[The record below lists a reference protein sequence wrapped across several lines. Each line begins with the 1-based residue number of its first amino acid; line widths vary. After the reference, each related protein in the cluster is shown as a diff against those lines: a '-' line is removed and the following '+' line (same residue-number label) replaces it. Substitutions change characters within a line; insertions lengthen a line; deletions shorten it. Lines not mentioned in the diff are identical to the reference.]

1 MVGQHCRTDGEALRP
16 YSAEVQRRALD
27 GITTAEIAVPV
38 HQIVNQP
45 ENALLSE
52 QRN

>member
-1 MVGQHCRTDGEALRP
+1 MQLDGESREAATGAVCD
-16 YSAEVQRRALD
+16 S
-27 GITTAEIAVPV
+27 GITTAEIEVPV